1 MISDGTDG
9 KRQDTIV
16 NEGKM
21 NRKLD
26 KQVVYEYLRVIP
38 KGKVV
43 TYGQIAEFLG
53 NKNLARIVGNILH
66 ENPDGDKYPCY
77 KVVNANGNLA
87 KKYAFGGSGCQKMRL
102 EADGV
107 IVNNNKVDLKIYQWF
122 YTENERLKRIIKM
135 ERLFD
140 ELLEDNLKN
149 PGLLTASKILQD
161 KIEVLKEYYQ
171 SGLWLQDYECDERG
185 ELPENLKRGIL
196 SQDALYDF
204 FLENKF

>member
-1 MISDGTDG
+1 MVQVG
-9 KRQDTIV
+9 KRHDTIV

-21 NRKLD
+21 SRKLD

-53 NKNLARIVGNILH
+53 NKNLARIVGSILH

-77 KVVNANGNLA
+77 KVVNAKGNLA
-87 KKYAFGGSGCQKMRL
+87 KNYAIGGIDCQKMRL
-102 EADGV
+102 EADGI
-107 IVNNNKVDLKIYQWF
+107 IVNNDKVELKVYKWS
-122 YTENERLKRIIKM
+122 YVDSERLQRIIKM
-135 ERLFD
+135 ERYFD

-204 FLENKF
+204 FSENKVG

>member
-1 MISDGTDG
+1 MS
-9 KRQDTIV
+9 
-16 NEGKM
+16 
-21 NRKLD
+21 RKVD
-26 KQVVYEYLRVIP
+26 KQIVYEYLITIP

-77 KVVNANGNLA
+77 KVVNAKGNLA
-87 KKYAFGGSGCQKMRL
+87 KNYAFGGVDCQKMRL

-107 IVNNNKVDLKIYQWF
+107 IVKNNKVDLKVYQWT
-122 YTENERLKRIIKM
+122 YADNERLHRIIKM

-185 ELPENLKRGIL
+185 GLPENLKRGIL

-204 FLENKF
+204 FSENKF